1 MNADF
6 LSAIGGHPLV
16 AEILWQR
23 GYTTVQAAQAFLDPN
38 AYVPTSYRDLPDIE
52 LAITRLRRAITN
64 REHIRIWGDFD
75 VDGQTSTSLLLLGL
89 RALGAQAD
97 YTIPNR
103 ASQNHGLNADGLHQA
118 AADGVS
124 VLLTCDCAVTDFD
137 EVALARQL
145 GLDVIISDHHD
156 LAYDDAGKPRLP
168 VANAILN
175 PKRLPV
181 YHPFANLP
189 GVGVA
194 YQLIEGLSVELGA
207 PAKSRHLLDLVAL
220 GIICDVAEQRGDTRY
235 LLQLGLAQLRNAP
248 RVGVQQLLALAGL
261 SADQLDADSIG
272 FQIGPRLNSAGRLD
286 TASLAVDLLTA
297 EDAELAKTLALRIE
311 TLNQERKVLQR
322 KLEDEAFALLNARPE
337 WRDDAAIVLAQV
349 GWPPSVLGVV
359 ASGVAQ
365 QFQKPA
371 VLISIPPPSETD
383 AEPVLARGS
392 ARSFGDIDI
401 HAAIAAQTDLV
412 VGGGGHP
419 MAAGFSILPEHINAF
434 RKRLCAHIAQLTTGP
449 SQPPDPPALPVYD
462 IAWKEVTLDLCAD
475 LERLA
480 PFGAGNPRP
489 LLRSQGVTVARSE
502 PIGID
507 GKHQALFLKDTSGH
521 MARAVWWR
529 STGQKL
535 PDADTPCDAVFSV
548 QRNWYRGRVSLAIT
562 LQALHVPEAPV
573 NPRISAHFQILDYRK
588 VEDRA
593 QAWQALLANYGE
605 ANVARYGDFGLGG
618 HLQADVLE
626 PRPVLA
632 IIAAPAGPDEL
643 EDLLDVVKP
652 QVVALFVQPDT
663 SGQDQREVVLRAVRG
678 MIKVA
683 EKRGDSLQDAAVV
696 ARMASRVRQRPATIV
711 AGLIELERG
720 KAAADTLGFL
730 LEETRAYRHYFC
742 SAPASAVLARPRA

>member
-23 GYTTVQAAQAFLDPN
+23 GYTTVQAAQAFLHPN

-52 LAITRLRRAITN
+52 VAITRLRRAITN
-64 REHIRIWGDFD
+64 REPIRIWGDFD
-75 VDGQTSTSLLLLGL
+75 VDGQTSTSVLLLGL

-103 ASQNHGLNADGLHQA
+103 ASQNHGLNADGLRQA
-118 AADGVS
+118 VADGVS

-137 EVALARQL
+137 EVALARDL

-156 LAYDDAGKPRLP
+156 LAYDDAGELRLP
-168 VANAILN
+168 AANAILN

-194 YQLIEGLSVELGA
+194 YLLIEGLAEALGQPPPLA
-207 PAKSRHLLDLVAL
+207 LLDLVAL

-261 SADQLDADSIG
+261 SAEQLDTDSIG

-297 EDAELAKTLALRIE
+297 EDAETAKTLALRIE
-311 TLNQERKVLQR
+311 TLNQERKILQR
-322 KLEDEAFALLNARPE
+322 KLEDEAFALLSERPE
-337 WRDDAAIVLAQV
+337 WRDDAAIVLAKV
-349 GWPPSVLGVV
+349 GWLPSVLGVV
-359 ASGVAQ
+359 ASSVAQ

-371 VLISIPPPSETD
+371 VLISIPVPGEMD
-383 AEPVLARGS
+383 ADLVLARGS

-419 MAAGFSILPEHINAF
+419 MAAGFSILSENINAF
-434 RKRLCAHIAQLTTGP
+434 RKRLCAHIAQLPASP
-449 SQPPDPPALPVYD
+449 SQQPDSHTSPVYD
-462 IAWKEVTLDLCAD
+462 IAWKDVTLDLCAD

-489 LLRSQGVTVARSE
+489 MLRSQGVTVARSE
-502 PIGID
+502 PIGTD
-507 GKHQALFLKDTSGH
+507 GKHQALYLKDASGH
-521 MARAVWWR
+521 LARAVWWR

-535 PDADTPCDAVFSV
+535 PSADMPCDGVFSV

-573 NPRISAHFQILDYRK
+573 SPRISAQFQILDYRK
-588 VEDRA
+588 IEDRA
-593 QAWQALLANYGE
+593 QAWQSLLETYGE
-605 ANVARYGDFGLGG
+605 ANIARYGEFGEFGA
-618 HLQADVLE
+618 HLRVDVLE

-632 IIAAPAGPDEL
+632 IAAAPAGPTAL
-643 EDLLDVVKP
+643 ADLLDAIKP
-652 QVVALFVQPDT
+652 QVVALFVQPDI
-663 SGQDQREVVLRAVRG
+663 SGQDQREAVLRAVKG

-683 EKRGDSLQDAAVV
+683 EKRGDSLQDGAVL
-696 ARMASRVRQRPATIV
+696 ARMAARVRQRPATIV
-711 AGLIELERG
+711 ACMAEIEHG
-720 KAAADTLGFL
+720 PQMPDKLGFL
-730 LEETRAYRHYFC
+730 LEETRAYRHYVC
-742 SAPASAVLARPRA
+742 SAPASAVLARP